1 MLRRTILS
9 LLNIISLGVLTAL
22 CLSGPSALAQDGAVT
37 AFVNVSV
44 LPMDG
49 QTSNG
54 LNVLDN
60 QTVIVSGDRILSVSD
75 AESTDIPDGAIL
87 IDGEGHFLMP
97 GFGEMH
103 GHIPPLSQGEQQ
115 VNDTL
120 FLYLSNGVTTVRGM
134 LGSPGQLQLRED
146 AKSSDRLSPTLYLA
160 GPSFNGNSISSPK
173 EAEESVTAQVMEGW
187 DLLKVHP
194 GLTRAE
200 YDAMAL
206 RAKALEIDFGG
217 HVPEEVGLIHSLVA
231 GQRTLDHMDGYMAH
245 LDGFSNPISDDDFRE
260 IARQTKNAGVAV
272 VPTSALWKTLIGAG
286 SLDDLNQYDELK
298 YIRPEIVQSWRDR
311 IGFLTEGDPQIH
323 ETNRLKLLK
332 IIQEEGVEILFG
344 TDAPQLFSVP
354 GFSIHH
360 EIDAMKEA
368 GLTNRDV
375 LISGTSAIGAYFEDV
390 DKFGTVAPN
399 MRADLILLESNPLD
413 DLDNLQ
419 SPAGVMVRG
428 IWLPRQEIEAEL
440 AAIEARARP

>member
-1 MLRRTILS
+1 MRRFGIPLVVNVCRLWVLMGFFFTS
-9 LLNIISLGVLTAL
+9 ATAVAQGV
-22 CLSGPSALAQDGAVT
+22 QVI
-37 AFVNVSV
+37 AFENVSV

-60 QTVIVSGDRILSVSD
+60 QTVLISGDTILSVSNAD
-75 AESTDIPDGAIL
+75 TTDIPETAL
-87 IDGEGHFLMP
+87 VIDGEGHYLMP

-146 AKSSDRLSPTLYLA
+146 AKSGARLSPTLYLA
-160 GPSFNGNSISSPK
+160 GPSFNGNSISSPT
-173 EAEESVTAQVMEGW
+173 EAEESVTTQVTEGW

-206 RAKALEIDFGG
+206 RAKTLKIDFGG
-217 HVPEEVGLIHSLVA
+217 HVPEEVGLLHALVA
-231 GQRTLDHMDGYMAH
+231 GQRTLDHLDGYIAE
-245 LDGFSNPISDDDFRE
+245 LDGFSNLISEEDFRE
-260 IARQTKNAGVAV
+260 LARKTKNAGVGV

-286 SLDDLNQYDELK
+286 DLETLNQYDELK
-298 YIRPEIVQSWRDR
+298 YIRPETVQNWRDR
-311 IGFLTEGDPQIH
+311 IGFLSEGDPQIH
-323 ETNRLKLLK
+323 EQNRLKLLK
-332 IIQEEGVEILFG
+332 ILQEEGVEILFG

-360 EIDAMKEA
+360 EMDAMEEA
-368 GLTNRDV
+368 GLTNRDI
-375 LISGTSAIGAYFEDV
+375 LISGTSAIGAYFKDV
-390 DKFGTVAPN
+390 DQFGTVAPN
-399 MRADLILLESNPLD
+399 MRADLILLEGNPLD

-428 IWLPRQEIEAEL
+428 QWLSRQDIDAEL
-440 AAIEARARP
+440 AEIGARARP